1 MDATVNINGVLSRGE
16 HALIS
21 VFDHGFL
28 YGDGVYETLRTYDRR
43 PFLFEPHLARLRAS
57 ARSLAIVVPVTDQEL
72 GERVQDTMRTVNPD
86 GEVTLRILITRGIG
100 DLSYDPAVCPDPTLV
115 VIARPLPE
123 LAETLTRDG
132 VRLVQAHVIRNSPES
147 VDPSIKSNNLLNN
160 VLAMQEAVRE
170 GAFEAILLNHRGELA
185 ECSQSNLFV
194 VRDGEVLTPPRDAGL
209 LRGVTRA
216 FLFEVGADLGVVV
229 REAVL
234 RPSDLDTVDELFV
247 TSTNREIVP
256 AVAVGDHT
264 IGSGRPG
271 PVTLRLLARF
281 RELALAHAHESSRL
295 APTGKP
301 IASC

>member
-1 MDATVNINGVLSRGE
+1 MVI
-16 HALIS
+16 
-21 VFDHGFL
+21 
-28 YGDGVYETLRTYDRR
+28 LRC
-43 PFLFEPHLARLRAS
+43 RLQTGLEAVCVGC
-57 ARSLAIVVPVTDQEL
+57 AF
-72 GERVQDTMRTVNPD
+72 
-86 GEVTLRILITRGIG
+86 
-100 DLSYDPAVCPDPTLV
+100 SYDPAVCPDPTLV

-132 VRLVQAHVIRNSPES
+132 VRLVQAHVIRNSPAS

-209 LRGVTRA
+209 LRGVTRE
-216 FLFEVGADLGVVV
+216 FLFEVGADLGVMV

-234 RPSDLDTVDELFV
+234 RPTDLDTVDELFV

-256 AVAVGDHT
+256 AVAVDDHT
-264 IGSGRPG
+264 KCNIHRPAPLRHPRVGVVAHIG
-271 PVTLRLLARF
+271 VV
-281 RELALAHAHESSRL
+281 E
-295 APTGKP
+295 
-301 IASC
+301 